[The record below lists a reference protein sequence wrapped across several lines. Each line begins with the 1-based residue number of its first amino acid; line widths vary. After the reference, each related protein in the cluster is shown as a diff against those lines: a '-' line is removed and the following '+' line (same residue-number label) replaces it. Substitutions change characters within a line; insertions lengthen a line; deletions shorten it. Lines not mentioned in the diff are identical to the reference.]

1 MKHRIVTAAQ
11 MKEIERAGNA
21 HGLPY
26 LQMMENAGLAAYTQ
40 LRARLPLGGALLIVC
55 GKGNNGGDGLV
66 MARAAY
72 QENSPEFLYF
82 FALSASLVPIFLITA
97 LEILNSTLVWFCPKY
112 AQLLLGKPVTI
123 IRNGEI
129 LQDEL
134 AQLRITASDLAE
146 ALRGKDIFS
155 PKDVYWGVIEPNGS
169 ITAAPMPQD
178 GGEPPMLP
186 LLIDK
191 AVCKENL
198 AFFGMDTAALD
209 ALLRREQTTR
219 EAVLLLLY
227 NGKKSILIQ
236 KKAAPKGAA

>member
-1 MKHRIVTAAQ
+1 M
-11 MKEIERAGNA
+11 
-21 HGLPY
+21 
-26 LQMMENAGLAAYTQ
+26 
-40 LRARLPLGGALLIVC
+40 
-55 GKGNNGGDGLV
+55 
-66 MARAAY
+66 
-72 QENSPEFLYF
+72 
-82 FALSASLVPIFLITA
+82 
-97 LEILNSTLVWFCPKY
+97 
-112 AQLLLGKPVTI
+112 
-123 IRNGEI
+123 
-129 LQDEL
+129 
-134 AQLRITASDLAE
+134 
-146 ALRGKDIFS
+146 
-155 PKDVYWGVIEPNGS
+155 IEPNGS

-191 AVCKENL
+191 TVYKENL